1 MRWTWSLIPYL
12 ITFPLDTIAATQRDQ
27 PPSWPEL
34 GPPFYALRPGV
45 SGIGSIDTI
54 RLRGMVDE
62 FMARDMAELRVPGA
76 VVAMVQDGRVILL
89 RGYGI
94 ADSATGA
101 LVDPSTTLFRLGSVT
116 KPVTALAA
124 LQLVEQGRLDLHRD
138 VNEYLTA
145 FQIPA
150 KFERPIT
157 AHHLLTHTAG
167 IDVRL
172 HGTAASAENEVQP
185 LGRYLASN
193 LP

>member
-101 LVDPSTTLFRLGSVT
+101 QVDPSTTVFRLG
-116 KPVTALAA
+116 
-124 LQLVEQGRLDLHRD
+124 
-138 VNEYLTA
+138 
-145 FQIPA
+145 
-150 KFERPIT
+150 
-157 AHHLLTHTAG
+157 
-167 IDVRL
+167 
-172 HGTAASAENEVQP
+172 
-185 LGRYLASN
+185 
-193 LP
+193 